1 MEIVDKRSNISS
13 IRFDEL
19 KVGEVF
25 LYGLDK
31 NIFPYLKIAKV
42 GKPGYEIN
50 AIGLLNGNY
59 YFCAADN
66 KVRRVNCRLEIIDW
80 YGYCR

>member
-59 YFCAADN
+59 YFFFAADN
-66 KVRRVNCRLEIIDW
+66 KVRRVNCRLEIID
-80 YGYCR
+80 

>member
-1 MEIVDKRSNISS
+1 MEIVDKRSNVSG

-25 LYGLDK
+25 LYNSDK
-31 NIFPYLKIAKV
+31 SIFPYLKIAKV
-42 GKPGYEIN
+42 GEHGYEIN

-59 YFCAADN
+59 YYFVPDS
-66 KVRRVNCRLEIIDW
+66 KVKRVNCRLEIID
-80 YGYCR
+80 

>member
-1 MEIVDKRSNISS
+1 MEIVDKRSNIFS

-50 AIGLLNGNY
+50 AVGLLNGNY
-59 YFCAADN
+59 YFFTSDN
-66 KVRRVNCRLEIIDW
+66 KVRRVKCRLEIID
-80 YGYCR
+80 